1 MPIGKILTAKK
12 DTLENIDW
20 YNSFH
25 TKTDYD
31 FLNELGMDINFNKHF
46 CHGLEFRI
54 LESLPMNQ
62 LQNILILIVHLADF
76 SLNKELENPKKSD
89 LWHRIT
95 ENCVH
100 NGKGYLMDVSDQNEL
115 FQYFNLVYLSKEPQ
129 PAVDVLELIT
139 EHLYKTFKNGTCVS
153 CMINGDDVL
162 KPRIK
167 TELASILELPESSS
181 ESPTI
186 ESIIE
191 TSLSIDDKDKTK
203 TDETKIVEIV
213 VTPINKTWCGC

>member
-1 MPIGKILTAKK
+1 
-12 DTLENIDW
+12 
-20 YNSFH
+20 
-25 TKTDYD
+25 
-31 FLNELGMDINFNKHF
+31 
-46 CHGLEFRI
+46 
-54 LESLPMNQ
+54 
-62 LQNILILIVHLADF
+62 
-76 SLNKELENPKKSD
+76 
-89 LWHRIT
+89 
-95 ENCVH
+95 
-100 NGKGYLMDVSDQNEL
+100 
-115 FQYFNLVYLSKEPQ
+115 
-129 PAVDVLELIT
+129 
-139 EHLYKTFKNGTCVS
+139 
-153 CMINGDDVL
+153 MINGDDVL